1 MKKSTG
7 PASIVLVGIAFLL
20 SVLFMQAAVAQ
31 IDSVQPL
38 EKITKFHNRFKD
50 PSSLDK
56 GSELS
61 PADARLMNNNTIP
74 GVFREQLSGLVV
86 VNGERHGSIA
96 PGGLVWTSPSNFM
109 DIDVSGITV
118 IAISMGK
125 GQAVATSDIVLSP
138 IQYQMCTSSGAE
150 VAERLK

>member
-1 MKKSTG
+1 MEKSIG
-7 PASIVLVGIAFLL
+7 PASIVLVGVAFLL
-20 SVLFMQAAVAQ
+20 SVLFMQVAVAQ

-38 EKITKFHNRFKD
+38 EKIMEFHSRFKD

-56 GSELS
+56 GSELL
-61 PADARLMNNNTIP
+61 PAEARLMNNTIL
-74 GVFREQLSGLVV
+74 GVSLEQLSGLAV
-86 VNGERHGSIA
+86 VNNKRHGSIA
-96 PGGLVWTSPSNFM
+96 PGGLVGTSPSNFM

>member
-1 MKKSTG
+1 MKKSIG
-7 PASIVLVGIAFLL
+7 PASVVLVGIAFLL
-20 SVLFMQAAVAQ
+20 SALFLQVAVAQ
-31 IDSVQPL
+31 IDSIQPL
-38 EKITKFHNRFKD
+38 EKIREFHSRFKD

-61 PADARLMNNNTIP
+61 LAGARRMNNTIP
-74 GVFREQLSGLVV
+74 CFSSKQLSGLVV
-86 VNGERHGSIA
+86 AGDKGYGSINHE
-96 PGGLVWTSPSNFM
+96 GLMETTPSNFM

-138 IQYQMCTSSGAE
+138 VQYQMCTSSGAE
-150 VAERLK
+150 IAERLK

>member
-1 MKKSTG
+1 MKRSIG
-7 PASIVLVGIAFLL
+7 PASVVLVGIAFLL
-20 SVLFMQAAVAQ
+20 SALSLQTAVAQ
-31 IDSVQPL
+31 VDSIPPL
-38 EKITKFHNRFKD
+38 EKIREFHSRFKD

-56 GSELS
+56 GGELL
-61 PADARLMNNNTIP
+61 PADARLMNNTIP
-74 GVFREQLSGLVV
+74 GVSLERLSGLAV
-86 VNGERHGSIA
+86 VNSEGHRSIA
-96 PGGLVWTSPSNFM
+96 PRGLMRTSPSNFM

-150 VAERLK
+150 IAERLK